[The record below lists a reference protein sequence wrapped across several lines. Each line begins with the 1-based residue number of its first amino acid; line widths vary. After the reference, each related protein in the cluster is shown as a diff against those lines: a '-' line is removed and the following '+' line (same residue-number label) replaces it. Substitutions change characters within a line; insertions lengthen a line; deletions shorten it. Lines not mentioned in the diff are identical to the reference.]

1 MIVLDTHA
9 RIWRDAD
16 DAALGPQ
23 ARARIEQAWR
33 AGEVAVSAI
42 SFWECAML
50 VDKGR
55 IALPLAVDGWR
66 AGLLSAGLVEI
77 ALDGRIVLVAAGF
90 ADLHRDPADR
100 FIAATAGARNATLVT
115 ADEKLLAWNSPLPR
129 LDARR

>member
-1 MIVLDTHA
+1 VIVLDTHVL
-9 RIWRDAD
+9 IWMDAD

-50 VDKGR
+50 ADKGR
-55 IALPLAVDGWR
+55 IVLPLAVESWR
-66 AGLLSAGLVEI
+66 ASLLGAGLVEI
-77 ALDGRIVLVAAGF
+77 ALDGRIVLAAAGF
-90 ADLHRDPADR
+90 ADLYRDPADR

-115 ADEKLLAWNSPLPR
+115 ADEKLLAWNADLPR
-129 LDARR
+129 FDARL